1 MKKEK
6 IETMFSSM
14 ENFSSTPPPELW
26 DAIEK
31 ELDTPKKKKRVVAW
45 WFAAA
50 SLLVGIGI
58 PAYLFFQTQS
68 NPLSN
73 GVGTDSN
80 SKVVYKENPSPE
92 NPSSEKAPAKSPTTI
107 LSTKSGKENHN
118 VVVVVSNPATES
130 QSASAQPN
138 NIGSKSNQYSQKNDA
153 QKTAKGVGQSNNEES
168 YSPFATLQQK
178 IKNNSVIPQT
188 AGNSPAIAATEN
200 QSQSKA
206 DIIFNASSKNEKI
219 WNTIANDVKNNS
231 ISNSVSQ
238 KITDKNTTIAVVST
252 DAKVKE
258 QWQIQQELAVLEQKA
273 KGEEP
278 ESKDKKDKKQ
288 EALSK
293 WSMQVVAGVNTSQNY
308 SNQQTLGVKGEAQQ
322 GKTYGVT
329 TQYKL
334 NKKWSVGSGLKLN
347 ELGQQLKG
355 VSYYNNQMV
364 QGAGINGVIVA
375 EKTDVNAIS
384 TNSDYIFLAQTK
396 SLAFNPMAFSS
407 GDISQNLKYVEL
419 PLTVSYVLFQKSKT
433 NIHLNTGGF
442 VGKLVSNQFFL
453 NGKSIGANNQVND
466 MVYGTLLSSTVQY
479 KVFPTTHLFVEP
491 GMNLFSSPLKEQ
503 SFNQFQWSLNFGV
516 HFDF

>member
-26 DAIEK
+26 DAIER
-31 ELDTPKKKKRVVAW
+31 ELDTPKKKKKVVAW

-50 SLLVGIGI
+50 CLLVGLGI

-73 GVGTDSN
+73 PVVTDGN
-80 SKVVYKENPSPE
+80 SKVVFKEN
-92 NPSSEKAPAKSPTTI
+92 SSTETTSVKKSTTS
-107 LSTKSGKENHN
+107 LSSKSTKEHHN
-118 VVVVVSNPATES
+118 AVIVLSSPASES
-130 QSASAQPN
+130 ESATIHIN
-138 NIGSKSNQYSQKNDA
+138 NMASKSSQHIQKNSG
-153 QKTAKGVGQSNNEES
+153 QKKVIGVRQSNNEES
-168 YSPFATLQQK
+168 YSPFVTLQQK
-178 IKNNSVIPQT
+178 VKNNSHIPH
-188 AGNSPAIAATEN
+188 ASGNNPAIVATEP
-200 QSQSKA
+200 QSQSKFET
-206 DIIFNASSKNEKI
+206 IFNASNNSERQESSLEY
-219 WNTIANDVKNNS
+219 DVKNNS
-231 ISNSVSQ
+231 NSSSVSHINEN
-238 KITDKNTTIAVVST
+238 KKTIIAAVNS
-252 DAKVKE
+252 DANSKE
-258 QWQIQQELAVLEQKA
+258 QIQIQQELAVLEQKA
-273 KGEEP
+273 KGQEP
-278 ESKDKKDKKQ
+278 EPKDKQDKKQ
-288 EALSK
+288 QTLSK
-293 WSMQVVAGVNTSQNY
+293 WSMQVIAGVNTSQNY
-308 SNQQTLGVKGEAQQ
+308 NNQQTLGVKSEAQQ

-329 TQYKL
+329 THYKL
-334 NKKWSVGSGLKLN
+334 NKKWAVGSGLKLN

-375 EKTDVNAIS
+375 EKSDVNTIS

-396 SLAFNPMAFSS
+396 SMAFNPMAFSS
-407 GDISQNLKYVEL
+407 GDIAQNLKYVEI

-433 NIHLNTGGF
+433 NIQLNTGGF

-453 NGKSIGANNQVND
+453 NGEFIGASNQVND
-466 MVYGTLLSSTVQY
+466 MVYGTLLSSTLQY
-479 KVFPTTHLFVEP
+479 KVFPQTHLFVEP